1 MTYFYAFVLLV
12 PVTIALHLAG
22 ASHSAVFGGS
32 ALSLIPLSA
41 LIGKSTEELATYSGP
56 RVGGLLNVTMGNAAE
71 LIIAF
76 AALHA
81 GLTDL
86 VKASIAGSILSNAL
100 LVLGFSALAGGLK
113 NGRQRF
119 DPHVAGIS
127 ATMFILA
134 VVALSLEGV
143 FATGPRAVRGESNE
157 EAVSIGI
164 AIVLL
169 VVYGLYI
176 AYTVLLPGRQDTGAS
191 KREERWSLPAAIGV
205 LAAATVGA
213 IVMSELLVARVEEVI
228 DEVGITE
235 IFLGVILVPII
246 GNAAEHWS
254 AVTAAFRNDMEL
266 TVAISVGSS
275 LQVATFVAPVLV
287 LAGFAVD
294 DRLHLIFNQYEL
306 AALIGAAAITA
317 FVSMD
322 GESNWVE
329 GAQLLALYA
338 IFAVGFFFLT

>member
-1 MTYFYAFVLLV
+1 VTILYAFVLLV
-12 PVTIALHLAG
+12 PITVALHLAG
-22 ASHSAVFGGS
+22 ASHSLVFAGS
-32 ALSLIPLSA
+32 ALSLVPLSA
-41 LIGKSTEELATYSGP
+41 LIGKSTEELAHYSGP
-56 RVGGLLNVTMGNAAE
+56 RIGGLLNVTMGNAAE
-71 LIIAF
+71 MIIAL
-76 AALHA
+76 AALHE

-100 LVLGFSALAGGLK
+100 LVLGASALVGGLK

-127 ATMFILA
+127 GTMFILA
-134 VVALSLEGV
+134 VVALSLEGI
-143 FATGPRAVRGESNE
+143 FATGPHAVRSEADQ

-169 VVYGLYI
+169 AVYGLYV
-176 AYTVLLPGRQDTGAS
+176 AYAVFFGSGS
-191 KREERWSLPAAIGV
+191 KPEQATEEKHWSLMLSIGV

-228 DEVGITE
+228 DKVGITE

-254 AVTAAFRNDMEL
+254 AITAAHRNDMEL
-266 TVAISVGSS
+266 SLAISVGSS
-275 LQVATFVAPVLV
+275 LQVAVFVAPVLV

-306 AALIGAAAITA
+306 AALVGAASITA
-317 FVSMD
+317 LVAMD
-322 GESNWVE
+322 GESNWIE
-329 GAQLLALYA
+329 GAQLLAVYA
-338 IFAVGFFFLT
+338 IYTIGFFFLT

>member
-1 MTYFYAFVLLV
+1 VKVFYALILLV
-12 PVTIALHLAG
+12 PITVALHFAG
-22 ASHSAVFGGS
+22 ASHSLVFGGS
-32 ALSLIPLSA
+32 AVALIPLSA
-41 LIGKSTEELATYSGP
+41 LIGKSTEELANYSGP
-56 RVGGLLNVTMGNAAE
+56 HIGGLLNVTMGNAAE
-71 LIIAF
+71 MIIAL

-100 LVLGFSALAGGLK
+100 LVLGASALVGGLR

-134 VVALSLEGV
+134 VVALSLEGI
-143 FATGPRAVRGESNE
+143 FATGPHAVQGEADE

-164 AIVLL
+164 ALVLL
-169 VVYGLYI
+169 TVYGLYV
-176 AYTVLLPGRQDTGAS
+176 AYTVFLHPSPESGTSPEG
-191 KREERWSLPAAIGV
+191 EHWSLAFSIGV
-205 LAAATVGA
+205 LTASTVGA
-213 IVMSELLVARVEEVI
+213 IVMSELLVTRVEEII
-228 DEVGITE
+228 DKVGITE

-254 AVTAAFRNDMEL
+254 AITAAHRNDMEL
-266 TVAISVGSS
+266 SLAISVGSS
-275 LQVATFVAPVLV
+275 LQVAVFVAPVLV
-287 LAGFAVD
+287 LAGFLVD

-306 AALIGAAAITA
+306 ASLVGAASITA
-317 FVSMD
+317 LVAMD

-329 GAQLLALYA
+329 GAQLLAVYA
-338 IFAVGFFFLT
+338 IFAIGFFFLT